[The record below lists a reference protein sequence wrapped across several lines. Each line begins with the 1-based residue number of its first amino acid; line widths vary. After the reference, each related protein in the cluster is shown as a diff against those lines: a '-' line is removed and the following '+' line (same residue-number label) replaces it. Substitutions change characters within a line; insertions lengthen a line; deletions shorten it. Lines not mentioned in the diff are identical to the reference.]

1 MSRVHKALVVLV
13 VAALGVWGC
22 AQGPAPQGAVGH
34 SKKIEALETRYAQK
48 EDECR
53 ALAAARDQVRK
64 KLAAVEEQRLLTLK
78 ELEQQKVV
86 QQERDELRQQLQ
98 SRTSERDA
106 LQSQFEQ
113 FRKAVRSLL
122 QQADTAATTAPS
134 LPPIS
139 ATETGIPGKS

>member
-1 MSRVHKALVVLV
+1 MNRTQKAMIVLV

-22 AQGPAPQGAVGH
+22 AQGPVPQGAASH

-48 EDECR
+48 EEECR
-53 ALAAARDQVRK
+53 ALASARDQVRK
-64 KLAAVEEQRLLTLK
+64 KLAEVEEQRLLTLK

-98 SRTSERDA
+98 SRTGERDA
-106 LQSQFEQ
+106 LQGQFEQ

-122 QQADTAATTAPS
+122 QQADTAAGTTPT
-134 LPPIS
+134 LPPVS
-139 ATETGIPGKS
+139 ATDAVTPGKS

>member
-1 MSRVHKALVVLV
+1 MSRVHKALIVLV

-22 AQGPAPQGAVGH
+22 AQGPVPQGAAGH
-34 SKKIEALETRYAQK
+34 SKKIETLETRYAQK

-64 KLAAVEEQRLLTLK
+64 KLAVVEEQRLLTLK

-98 SRTSERDA
+98 NRTSERDA
-106 LQSQFEQ
+106 LQGQFDQ

-122 QQADTAATTAPS
+122 QQADTAATTGPS
-134 LPPIS
+134 LPPVS
-139 ATETGIPGKS
+139 ASETATPGKL